1 MKIVSIEKKL
11 FDRLIEE
18 CTGNIGEV
26 EKTQAE
32 NEHEY
37 KYSSCTLYI
46 VLFSLFFTISIG
58 IGIYC
63 TYFYWYLKKYD
74 GRVILDTRTETTI
87 YATYKWDKLK
97 K

>member
-26 EKTQAE
+26 EITQAE
-32 NEHEY
+32 NEHEN

-46 VLFSLFFTISIG
+46 VLFSMFFTISIG

-63 TYFYWYLKKYD
+63 TYFYWYLKK
-74 GRVILDTRTETTI
+74 I
-87 YATYKWDKLK
+87 
-97 K
+97 